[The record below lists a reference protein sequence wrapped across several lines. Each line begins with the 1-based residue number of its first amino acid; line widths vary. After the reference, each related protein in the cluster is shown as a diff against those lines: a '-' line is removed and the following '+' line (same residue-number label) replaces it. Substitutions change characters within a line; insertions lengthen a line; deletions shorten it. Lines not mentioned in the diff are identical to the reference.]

1 MCQSCV
7 TSSAFFALEEIQ
19 TLNMSWSLGC
29 CKLVKMMSV
38 LTSLKDNTLGPAI
51 FASSWPISKAQTDE
65 GPFFFFPA
73 VLWYILVLIRRGH
86 TNKSDP
92 LLTCIKSKRFGHYT
106 NSCSSLYFFTMWDKH
121 ASSVKRKESE
131 AVFIAYKLIR
141 LATSL

>member
-65 GPFFFFPA
+65 GPFFFPCCS
-73 VLWYILVLIRRGH
+73 LVYTGLNQKGAHKQIRP
-86 TNKSDP
+86 TPYVYKVEEVWA
-92 LLTCIKSKRFGHYT
+92 
-106 NSCSSLYFFTMWDKH
+106 LYQQ
-121 ASSVKRKESE
+121 
-131 AVFIAYKLIR
+131 LQ
-141 LATSL
+141 